1 MHSALQQGLHRAFSG
16 QARCSHAYLEQHA
29 ARQQLSQ
36 DAAKGPYVNLL
47 VVRQAQDHLG
57 GSVAAR
63 LNIRTQVVTD
73 ETR

>member
-1 MHSALQQGLHRAFSG
+1 M
-16 QARCSHAYLEQHA
+16 SHAYLEQHA

-36 DAAKGPYVNLL
+36 DAAKG
-47 VVRQAQDHLG
+47 HLG